1 MKNSAN
7 NRVIAKFVLHF
18 IGLMLCVVPAAVCT
32 LMYFPL
38 WKEGGYASC
47 IAGGTALLL
56 AICALPIFKLI
67 SKRLSSV
74 SSYMIWLMVFL
85 LFFAMSKIAEQ
96 MTVISFVGFVSN
108 LIGAAFFAASRRKG
122 AVKE

>member
-1 MKNSAN
+1 MKKPTNNSI
-7 NRVIAKFVLHF
+7 IAKFVLHF
-18 IGLMLCVVPAAVCT
+18 IGLTLCVVPAAVCT

-38 WKEGGYASC
+38 WREGGYASC

-67 SKRLSSV
+67 SKRLTSV
-74 SSYMIWLMVFL
+74 SSYMIWLAVFL

-96 MTVISFVGFVSN
+96 MTVISFVGFISN
-108 LIGAAFFAASRRKG
+108 LIGAAFFAAARRKG

>member
-7 NRVIAKFVLHF
+7 NSIIAKFALHF
-18 IGLMLCVVPAAVCT
+18 VGLSLCVVPAAVCT

-38 WKEGGYASC
+38 WKEDGYASC

-67 SKRLSSV
+67 SQKLTSV

-108 LIGAAFFAASRRKG
+108 LVGGIFIAAARRKG
-122 AVKE
+122 AVEK